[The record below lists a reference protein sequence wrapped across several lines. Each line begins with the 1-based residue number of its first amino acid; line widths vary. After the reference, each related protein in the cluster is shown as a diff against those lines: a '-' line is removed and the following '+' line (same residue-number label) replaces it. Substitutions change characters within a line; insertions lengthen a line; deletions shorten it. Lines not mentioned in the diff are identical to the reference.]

1 MKIGEFPVALPLLT
15 EMDLS
20 QSDDPAVIRED
31 SFVFLEK
38 DVSAII
44 LKRILCRQL
53 SL

>member
-1 MKIGEFPVALPLLT
+1 MGEFPVPLPLST

-20 QSDDPAVIRED
+20 QSDGPAVIRED

-38 DVSAII
+38 DVSVII
-44 LKRILCRQL
+44 LKRILCWHL